1 MSPKMVMCWSVLK
14 TLQINGFDVSDMM
27 DHVVSVYHQET
38 VCCLFP
44 GPGASTGPPGPPG
57 ASSGPRSPLRDYQFM
72 KCDNSEM
79 LRQRP
84 SCCLTMQVSGSSSSG
99 RHPPSSL
106 WILISTI
113 IWQVR
118 HKHTHRESGGV
129 FSPGALSWGL
139 WGWRWRS
146 RRRGGYSWR
155 SRRQQMKEDFSNRQH
170 FVRSVRIW
178 KQAFDPET
186 GPAWAAETSR
196 ILLVWK
202 LTQLQRLDVEILLL
216 LYDFLLVP
224 PAIILT
230 GFNLF

>member
-1 MSPKMVMCWSVLK
+1 MADESQDEICWSVLK

-44 GPGASTGPPGPPG
+44 GSGASPGPPGPPG

-139 WGWRWRS
+139 LRMEVEEQEEEGVELEVAEAADE
-146 RRRGGYSWR
+146 RG
-155 SRRQQMKEDFSNRQH
+155 
-170 FVRSVRIW
+170 
-178 KQAFDPET
+178 
-186 GPAWAAETSR
+186 
-196 ILLVWK
+196 
-202 LTQLQRLDVEILLL
+202 LQ
-216 LYDFLLVP
+216 
-224 PAIILT
+224 
-230 GFNLF
+230 

>member
-1 MSPKMVMCWSVLK
+1 MLICAEDSPDKQLRCIRHDGPHGLCVPPGDCVL
-14 TLQINGFDVSDMM
+14 FV
-27 DHVVSVYHQET
+27 
-38 VCCLFP
+38 P

-146 RRRGGYSWR
+146 RRRGGV
-155 SRRQQMKEDFSNRQH
+155 ELE
-170 FVRSVRIW
+170 V
-178 KQAFDPET
+178 AE
-186 GPAWAAETSR
+186 AADER
-196 ILLVWK
+196 G
-202 LTQLQRLDVEILLL
+202 LQ
-216 LYDFLLVP
+216 
-224 PAIILT
+224 
-230 GFNLF
+230 